1 MKELSASPERETRV
15 SDRSEFLIGQ
25 MSQWI
30 EDLSRSGRVEHL
42 FELEMWLKS
51 FERYFRVSNQPQARE
66 SHHALAIRSFY
77 EEVALVAQAVHRV
90 KQLCTRLA
98 SEDQVNQE
106 RFDKYVENFL
116 RDGEVTDPYIAR
128 LLHQS
133 SPQAGLALLRESFED
148 LYLILSELTKLSRVP
163 YATFQSI
170 GRLIYREIRRD
181 EHLALLMEKR
191 FKPAYDR
198 IQNERVSELVHRIE
212 DKDSRRFL
220 AKVFLEFF
228 RLLHYLEFADP
239 KKLKPDEL
247 RTTVLIFS
255 LITSEA
261 RTTLDF
267 IQRGMAAQR
276 LPQLLKD
283 TLDSFVYCVPL
294 ELKKVIHSE
303 LSDLYFY
310 NRADTIYTRI
320 ENSHGIL
327 RDCFQQS
334 VVQLA
339 QVLEPGLEG
348 KQIFSHFET
357 KLEQSLALRE
367 SLVKLLDTV
376 HLFQRTPNEISAEN
390 LKRNVAEFYERS
402 LKNLMYRDWGGFGVF
417 FGEILK
423 CESIPGLTQI
433 AHRFDTYL
441 VTLLREVSKRAV
453 LQGVL
458 SPRESGTNSQ

>member
-1 MKELSASPERETRV
+1 V

-25 MSQWI
+25 MSRWI
-30 EDLSRSGRVEHL
+30 DDLSRSGRVEHL

-51 FERYFRVSNQPQARE
+51 FERYFRISNQPQARE
-66 SHHALAIRSFY
+66 STHALALRSFY
-77 EEVALVAQAVHRV
+77 EEVALVAHAVHRV
-90 KQLCTRLA
+90 TQLCTRLA

-116 RDGEVTDPYIAR
+116 RDGDVTDPYIAR

-133 SPQAGLALLRESFED
+133 SPQAGLALLREGFED
-148 LYLILSELTKLSRVP
+148 IYLILSELTKLSRVP
-163 YATFQSI
+163 YPTFQSI

-181 EHLALLMEKR
+181 EYLALLMDKK

-198 IQNERVSELVHRIE
+198 IPSERVSEIVHRVE
-212 DKDSRRFL
+212 DKNTRRLL

-239 KKLKPDEL
+239 KKRKSGEL
-247 RTTVLIFS
+247 RMTVLIFS

-261 RTTLDF
+261 RTMLDF
-267 IQRGMAAQR
+267 IQRGMMLLNLSQ
-276 LPQLLKD
+276 PLKD
-283 TLDSFVYCVPL
+283 TLDSFVYCIPL

-303 LSDLYFY
+303 LSDLHFY
-310 NRADTIYTRI
+310 NRADTIYIRI

-334 VVQLA
+334 VLQLA

-348 KQIFSHFET
+348 KQIFAQFET

-367 SLVKLLDTV
+367 SLVRLMETV
-376 HLFQRTPNEISAEN
+376 HLFQRTRGEDSASM
-390 LKRNVAEFYERS
+390 LKRSVAEFYERS
-402 LKNLMYRDWGGFGVF
+402 LKNLMYRDWGGFELF

-423 CESIPGLTQI
+423 CESIPGLMQI
-433 AHRFDTYL
+433 AHRFETYL

-453 LQGVL
+453 LQEVL
-458 SPRESGTNSQ
+458 SDGRHNMH

>member
-1 MKELSASPERETRV
+1 M

-25 MSQWI
+25 MSQWV

-51 FERYFRVSNQPQARE
+51 FERYFRVSNQPQARD
-66 SHHALAIRSFY
+66 SSHALAIRSFY
-77 EEVALVAQAVHRV
+77 EEVALVSHAVHRMT
-90 KQLCTRLA
+90 QLCTRLA
-98 SEDQVNQE
+98 SEDRVNQE

-116 RDGEVTDPYIAR
+116 RDGDVTDPYIAR

-133 SPQAGLALLRESFED
+133 SPQAGLTLLREGFED
-148 LYLILSELTKLSRVP
+148 IYLILSELTKLSRVP
-163 YATFQSI
+163 YATFQSV

-181 EHLALLMEKR
+181 EHLALLMDNK

-198 IQNERVSELVHRIE
+198 IRSERVLEVTRRIE
-212 DKDSRRFL
+212 DKDTRRLL

-228 RLLHYLEFADP
+228 RLLHYLEFTDP
-239 KKLKPDEL
+239 KNRKAKEL
-247 RTTVLIFS
+247 RMTVLIFS
-255 LITSEA
+255 LISSEA
-261 RTTLDF
+261 RTMLDF
-267 IQRGMAAQR
+267 IQKGMRALG
-276 LPQLLKD
+276 LPQSLKD
-283 TLDSFVYCVPL
+283 TLDSFVYCIPL

-310 NRADTIYTRI
+310 NRPDAVYMRI

-339 QVLEPGLEG
+339 QVLEPENEG
-348 KQIFSHFET
+348 KEIFAQFET

-367 SLVKLLDTV
+367 SLVHLLDTV
-376 HLFQRTPNEISAEN
+376 TLFQRTRDEDSAEE
-390 LKRNVAEFYERS
+390 LKRCVAEFYERS
-402 LKNLMYRDWGGFGVF
+402 LKNLMYRDWGGFELF

-433 AHRFDTYL
+433 SHRFETYL

-453 LQGVL
+453 LQEVL
-458 SPRESGTNSQ
+458 SEGQLGATSK

>member
-1 MKELSASPERETRV
+1 MP
-15 SDRSEFLIGQ
+15 DRSAFLVGQ

-30 EDLSRSGRVEHL
+30 EDLTRSGRVEYL

-51 FERYFRVSNQPQARE
+51 LERYFRISNQPHARE
-66 SHHALAIRSFY
+66 STHALALRSFY
-77 EEVALVAQAVHRV
+77 EEVALVAHAVQRV
-90 KQLCTRLA
+90 NQLCMRLA

-116 RDGEVTDPYIAR
+116 RDGDVTDPYIAR

-133 SPQAGLALLRESFED
+133 SPQAGLALLREGFED
-148 LYLILSELTKLSRVP
+148 IYLILSELTKLSRVP
-163 YATFQSI
+163 YATFQAV

-181 EHLALLMEKR
+181 QHLALLMDKK

-198 IQNERVSELVHRIE
+198 IHSDRVAEIVQRVE
-212 DKDSRRFL
+212 DKGTRRLL
-220 AKVFLEFF
+220 ARIFLEFF
-228 RLLHYLEFADP
+228 RLLHYLDFADP
-239 KKLKPDEL
+239 RDRKVEDL

-261 RTTLDF
+261 RTLLDSV
-267 IQRGMAAQR
+267 QRGMSA
-276 LPQLLKD
+276 LEMPQPVKD

-310 NRADTIYTRI
+310 NRADTVYMRI

-339 QVLEPGLEG
+339 QVVEPKVEG
-348 KQIFSHFET
+348 KEVFAQFEN
-357 KLEQSLALRE
+357 KLEQSLELRQ
-367 SLVKLLDTV
+367 SLVQLLETV
-376 HLFQRTPNEISAEN
+376 HTFQRTPRQDTANE
-390 LKRNVAEFYERS
+390 LKRRAAEFYERS
-402 LKNLMYRDWGGFGVF
+402 LKYLMYRDWGGFEVF
-417 FGEILK
+417 FGELLK

-433 AHRFDTYL
+433 AHRFETYL

-453 LQGVL
+453 LQEV
-458 SPRESGTNSQ
+458 STES